1 MPHPSTSSAYGIWS
15 LNEIRDAVRGEN
27 WPSAFSLYPL
37 TINQSLRFNN
47 DDAAYLSR
55 TPASAGNQRTWTF
68 SAWVK
73 RGNLTLGSTN
83 HQTLFSC
90 GTENTQVRF
99 NAATDTLDVLFGG
112 STDGHLVTSQ
122 VFRDPSAWYH
132 IVVEVDTT
140 QVTSSNRCKI
150 YINGEQVTAFG
161 TETYPAQ
168 NYDTG
173 FNNTEAHNIGRSAF
187 DSNRWFDGYLAE
199 VHFTDGT
206 AYTADDFGQLQY
218 GVWVAKTP
226 AVTYGTN
233 GFYLAFADSAAI
245 GDDTSGNTN
254 DWTPNN
260 FAVSDVVADSPT
272 NNFATFNATTP
283 SLSSLSNGN
292 LQYAL
297 STVCA
302 PATIGIAT
310 GKWYFEGLVA
320 SQNSA
325 ESSIGVI
332 NDLSATVTV
341 GATANGWGILV
352 QSNANNGQAYHAGGV
367 TSSYATF
374 TAGDIVMVAFDADAG
389 KLWFGRNGTWFNS
402 GDPAAGTGEIY
413 SNLSGTIFPAFANR
427 IGSGALQYANF
438 GQDSTFAGNKTAGGN
453 SDSNSVGDFAYA
465 PPTDFLSVCTANL
478 PAPAIDPAQQASPAD
493 YFNTVLYT
501 GDGNDDRS
509 ITGVGFQ
516 PDFVWFKQR
525 SAIRSHLLVDAIRG
539 ATQRLKSDTTG
550 AEDNFADGCQ
560 AFESDGFQVG
570 TNNTVNVS
578 GGTYVTWNWKAN
590 GTGVANTDG
599 TISSTVSTNTTSGFS
614 IVSYT
619 GNGSAGAT
627 VGHGLGVAPKLLII
641 KNRDASTNWRT
652 YTTAVDGTMDSLFL
666 NDTSA
671 KVDSGSSLPTSTV
684 FELGTN
690 SDQNASG
697 NDYVCYAFHSVEG
710 FSKIG
715 SYTGNGSADGPFVY
729 TGFRPAFVM
738 IKAVDNTV
746 ATTYQSWKIID
757 STRYDYNAGI
767 IPPALWA
774 NASYAEGARGN
785 GSTASYIARNDL
797 LSNGFKLGGPSSYE
811 VETNQSGIQYIYM
824 AFAESPFKYAN
835 AR

>member
-1 MPHPSTSSAYGIWS
+1 
-15 LNEIRDAVRGEN
+15 
-27 WPSAFSLYPL
+27 
-37 TINQSLRFNN
+37 
-47 DDAAYLSR
+47 
-55 TPASAGNQRTWTF
+55 
-68 SAWVK
+68 
-73 RGNLTLGSTN
+73 
-83 HQTLFSC
+83 LFSC

-173 FNNTEAHNIGRSAF
+173 INNTEAHNIGRSAF

-206 AYTADDFGQLQY
+206 AYAADDFGQLQY
-218 GVWVAKTP
+218 GVWTAKTP